1 MTTVAHEMIA
11 DESAQVAL
19 RDVESEL
26 SRRMKLIQGA
36 TQAPVLRARMSNLV
50 IFCGSAELAGSIAEQ
65 VPSVVAV
72 HPARVLLVVSDS
84 SSTTDKVQATLR
96 VRSHST
102 AEGRMVCSEQ
112 VTLRAGAPSAC
123 RLPSAVRALLIGDLP
138 TNLWWATPQP
148 PPLAGAM
155 LHELSERAQQIIYD
169 SIGWLEPA
177 RGVAATGA
185 WLRRMEQ
192 GHGPWRV
199 VSDLNWRRLKY
210 WRRLLAQAFDGDA
223 AAGTFQTITEVLV
236 EHGPHAVV
244 QAWEIVSWLA
254 ARLDWRIE
262 DGRVEPGVE
271 ISWQFTAA
279 GRRVHV
285 RIRRLSEGPP
295 EIRHLVISCRM
306 KDKPAALDLV
316 VQDEHHLAVVPD
328 DGSAPRTVTV
338 QPQPLSELIGRQ
350 LSDRAP
356 DPIFRESMAV
366 ARILAESVL
375 G

>member
-1 MTTVAHEMIA
+1 
-11 DESAQVAL
+11 
-19 RDVESEL
+19 
-26 SRRMKLIQGA
+26 
-36 TQAPVLRARMSNLV
+36 
-50 IFCGSAELAGSIAEQ
+50 
-65 VPSVVAV
+65 
-72 HPARVLLVVSDS
+72 
-84 SSTTDKVQATLR
+84 
-96 VRSHST
+96 
-102 AEGRMVCSEQ
+102 
-112 VTLRAGAPSAC
+112 
-123 RLPSAVRALLIGDLP
+123 
-138 TNLWWATPQP
+138 
-148 PPLAGAM
+148 M

-185 WLRRMEQ
+185 WVRRMEQ

-210 WRRLLAQAFDGDA
+210 WRRLLAQAFDVDA
-223 AAGTFQTITEVLV
+223 ATGTFQTITEVLV

-254 ARLDWRIE
+254 ARLDWRIQE
-262 DGRVEPGVE
+262 SKVEPGVE

-279 GRRVHV
+279 GRRVQV

-295 EIRHLVISCRM
+295 EIRRLVISCQT
-306 KDKPAALDLV
+306 KDKPAALNLI